1 MVASPA
7 GHGNPGRI
15 IARMLLAID
24 VGNSNVTLGLVEE
37 GRVAGTRRAVTPP
50 RATVDEAELLLQQ
63 LLGLDGLRLED
74 VDRVVLASVVPQV
87 GRAIASAVA
96 RRGLPLLEA
105 TADNVPIPVR
115 VDQPSEVGADRLV
128 NALAAGRRYGT
139 PALVLDFGT
148 ATTVDV
154 VARDGAFIGGAI
166 APGIELGLE
175 ALAARTAQLPRVEP
189 LRPERAIGRD
199 TVSAIRSGAVYGA
212 LGLARELLDRIRA
225 ELLADSP
232 GARVAVVLTGG
243 VSQLPWVDELTGV
256 DAIDPDLTLSGL
268 AILAA
273 EAAPSAW
280 TAATTAARAARGRGP
295 AAPGAIPAPRRTRST
310 GGSTG
315 AAARSTGTVA
325 GGTGRSRGAVAG
337 GTGP

>member
-1 MVASPA
+1 
-7 GHGNPGRI
+7 
-15 IARMLLAID
+15 MLLAID
-24 VGNSNVTLGLVEE
+24 VGNSNITLGLVED

-50 RATVDEAELLLQQ
+50 RATVDEAELLLRE
-63 LLGLDGLRLED
+63 LLDLDGLRLED

-139 PALVLDFGT
+139 PAMVLDFGT

-175 ALAARTAQLPRVEP
+175 ALAARTARLPRVEP
-189 LRPERAIGRD
+189 LRPEHAIGRD
-199 TVSAIRSGAVYGA
+199 TVSAIRSGAVYGTI
-212 LGLARELLDRIRA
+212 GLARELLDRIRA
-225 ELLADSP
+225 ELLADAP
-232 GARVAVVLTGG
+232 GSRVAVVLTGG
-243 VSQLPWVDELTGV
+243 VSQLPWIDELPGV

-280 TAATTAARAARGRGP
+280 SSATPSPTATARHTTVTARGARAA
-295 AAPGAIPAPRRTRST
+295 
-310 GGSTG
+310 
-315 AAARSTGTVA
+315 A
-325 GGTGRSRGAVAG
+325 GGTGR
-337 GTGP
+337 

>member
-1 MVASPA
+1 
-7 GHGNPGRI
+7 
-15 IARMLLAID
+15 MLLAID
-24 VGNSNVTLGLVEE
+24 VGNSNITLGLVED

-50 RATVDEAELLLQQ
+50 RATVDEAELLLRE
-63 LLGLDGLRLED
+63 LLDLDGLRLED

-139 PALVLDFGT
+139 PAMVLDFGT

-175 ALAARTAQLPRVEP
+175 ALSARTARLPRVEP
-189 LRPERAIGRD
+189 LRPEHAIGRD
-199 TVSAIRSGAVYGA
+199 TVSAIRSGAVYGTI
-212 LGLARELLDRIRA
+212 GLARELLDRIRA
-225 ELLADSP
+225 ELLADAP
-232 GARVAVVLTGG
+232 GSRVAVVLTGG
-243 VSQLPWVDELTGV
+243 VSQLPWIDELPGV

-280 TAATTAARAARGRGP
+280 SSATPSPTATARHTTVTARGARAA
-295 AAPGAIPAPRRTRST
+295 
-310 GGSTG
+310 
-315 AAARSTGTVA
+315 A
-325 GGTGRSRGAVAG
+325 GGTGR
-337 GTGP
+337 